1 MKSIGYTLPKGVISC
16 MAAALMAVLPAEA
29 CGPRFSVIP
38 TPRFFVWPVGA
49 GSEALL
55 EREENLRL
63 WQQITSPTIPASD
76 ISKVLYVDECYDPQG
91 NPDNLFYAYIRSAND
106 QEVKQFLHV
115 AKMLECRRKK
125 MASPWYYPESKND
138 ETEDFSD
145 IIDLCRAYRG
155 TRLKD
160 RYALQLVRALF
171 AARNYAECVDSYERC
186 FGPIPDGNLM
196 KRMAMRYVAGCW
208 SRLGDADRADRFFAL
223 SGDVESVSRPDAVAY
238 VAELNPN
245 CAALMARICQYAND
259 SARFC
264 AVKPVAERVLRSG
277 KVRHRGDWEFYLAY
291 EAGEFHGN
299 YVAASHHMARAMRSQ
314 FSSPGFRDHARAYR
328 MKVDAALGRSGELLS
343 DLRWME
349 DKMKEWPEAEE
360 WSRMLQNIVY
370 MNWVPTLWRQ
380 REYATAVLLCGYA
393 DNIFACKRRYTCLPS
408 GRFWYPLDGFNYRA
422 PDTELVSIT
431 LDEMRRSSERN
442 NEVDYSVLSFRL
454 MNTLTSSQLISV
466 KHSIAADRP
475 LYRHLRRYAR
485 TDAPYIDE
493 IIGTLALR
501 EERYARAVRYLAGV
515 PLHYLATLNIY
526 KKGHLNAN
534 PFCLQPSM
542 WHVFD
547 SIASPLRAKYHFACR
562 MHHYQK
568 LMHHGRT
575 PNERGL
581 ARLKYAIARRNSLE
595 GCWALTQY
603 WRGCVPQ
610 LFTPEYDAMD
620 LCLVNR
626 FPELYDYETTVG
638 CEATQTVFGREVKAA
653 MAMLTTDAAR
663 AEAEHML
670 FHLKT
675 IIRRYPY
682 TPAARE
688 VKSSCDRWRHWI

>member
-1 MKSIGYTLPKGVISC
+1 MGVISC

-29 CGPRFSVIP
+29 CGPYFSVIP
-38 TPRFFVWPVGA
+38 TPQFFVWPVGA

-55 EREENLRL
+55 ERKENLRL
-63 WQQITSPTIPASD
+63 WQQITSPTIPASH
-76 ISKVLYVDECYDPQG
+76 ISKVLYVDECYDPQR

-115 AKMLECRRKK
+115 AKMLECRR
-125 MASPWYYPESKND
+125 
-138 ETEDFSD
+138 
-145 IIDLCRAYRG
+145 
-155 TRLKD
+155 
-160 RYALQLVRALF
+160 
-171 AARNYAECVDSYERC
+171 
-186 FGPIPDGNLM
+186 
-196 KRMAMRYVAGCW
+196 
-208 SRLGDADRADRFFAL
+208 
-223 SGDVESVSRPDAVAY
+223 
-238 VAELNPN
+238 
-245 CAALMARICQYAND
+245 
-259 SARFC
+259 
-264 AVKPVAERVLRSG
+264 
-277 KVRHRGDWEFYLAY
+277 
-291 EAGEFHGN
+291 
-299 YVAASHHMARAMRSQ
+299 
-314 FSSPGFRDHARAYR
+314 
-328 MKVDAALGRSGELLS
+328 
-343 DLRWME
+343 
-349 DKMKEWPEAEE
+349 
-360 WSRMLQNIVY
+360 
-370 MNWVPTLWRQ
+370 
-380 REYATAVLLCGYA
+380 
-393 DNIFACKRRYTCLPS
+393 RYTCLPS

-422 PDTELVSIT
+422 PDTELVSLS

-454 MNTLTSSQLISV
+454 MNTLTSSQLINV

-515 PLHYLATLNIY
+515 PQHYLATLNIY
-526 KKGHLNAN
+526 EEGHLNGN

-568 LMHHGRT
+568 LMRHGRT

-595 GCWALTQY
+595 DCWALTQY

-610 LFTPEYDAMD
+610 LFTPEYDAVD

-675 IIRRYPY
+675 IIRRYPH